1 MTTNANYS
9 NNTLRMMRFLMG
21 FLLALALILVEIGIA
36 QIFLDRDANCR
47 ERISSGRIV
56 VDPHSVC
63 TPEIGIN
70 LLNALSRG
78 PFSSTRSE
86 VSPIMAWVVSGISFG
101 ILGGILAQ
109 FPGRTAISIFFG
121 LHLVAIILFTTI
133 AYLSQYIL

>member
-1 MTTNANYS
+1 
-9 NNTLRMMRFLMG
+9 MMRFLMG

-101 ILGGILAQ
+101 ILGGFLAQ
-109 FPGRTAISIFFG
+109 FPRRTALSFFFG
-121 LHLVAIILFTTI
+121 LHLAAIFLFTTI
-133 AYLSQYIL
+133 ACLSQYIL

>member
-9 NNTLRMMRFLMG
+9 INTLRMMRFLMG
-21 FLLALALILVEIGIA
+21 FLLALALILVEIGMA

-47 ERISSGRIV
+47 DRISSGRIV

-86 VSPIMAWVVSGISFG
+86 VPQIIAWAVSGISFG
-101 ILGGILAQ
+101 ILAGFLAQ
-109 FPGRTAISIFFG
+109 FPRRTTLSIFFG
-121 LHLVAIILFTTI
+121 LHLVAIILFTAI